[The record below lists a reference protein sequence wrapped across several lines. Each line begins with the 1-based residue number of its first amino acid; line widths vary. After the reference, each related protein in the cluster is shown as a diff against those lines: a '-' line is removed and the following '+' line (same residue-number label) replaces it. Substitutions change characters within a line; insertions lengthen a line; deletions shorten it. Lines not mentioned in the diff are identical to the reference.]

1 MNGQTTAG
9 KGERMAAVGE
19 EELTVAE
26 RIRSHYAELTQ
37 AERQLASTLL
47 ANYPVLGLSSITE
60 VATMSGVSSPTVVRM
75 AKKLGF
81 EGFPDLQ
88 SKLRLEVEAT
98 LSNPLAKI
106 DRWAGAAPETHILN
120 RFADATMENFRNTL
134 RHLSPVDFDRAAD
147 LIGVPLRRVF
157 VVGGRITR
165 SLADYFFTHLN
176 MIRDGVTLIPPY
188 ASNWP
193 HYVLAMRPGD
203 VLVVFDVRRY
213 ERDTARLCEMAR
225 ERGVELV
232 VFTDQWGSPAM
243 KDAAVSFHARIEVP
257 SAWDSSVVTL
267 FLVEALIA
275 ALQTKT
281 GEAGLRR
288 LKTLEELFDRTK
300 TLRKT

>member
-1 MNGQTTAG
+1 
-9 KGERMAAVGE
+9 MAAVGE